1 MVEEQRTQI
10 GTMKAL
16 GYSKISI
23 ASKYLNYAFLATAGG
38 SVAGILIGEKIIPFV
53 IIKSYGIMY
62 HNVENTLQIHYEL
75 KYALLASVAALICTV
90 GATIFSCVHALAE
103 TPASLM
109 RPPTPKEG
117 KRILLERIPI
127 LWKHLNF
134 TWKSS
139 LRNLFRYKK
148 RLFMTIFGISGSMA
162 LMLVGF
168 GIRDSISD
176 IVVKQYSELQHYDGT
191 IITDEDASDED
202 REKLMEYLD
211 KNEKLERFTNI
222 QFSKITAPNGKSNI
236 SVYLYVP
243 ENMETFREDVTL
255 RNRLTGEVYELTDEG
270 AVISEKTAK
279 LLDLQVG
286 DTITLERENEEF
298 RAKVAVITE
307 NYMGHYIYMT
317 PKVYEQTF
325 GEKPDYQDVVF
336 SVKDEYL
343 EQAEEIGKEIIEQPG
358 ALSISYTSSL
368 AAQVERMLSTLGI
381 VIVVLIV
388 SAGMLAFV
396 VLYNLNNINITERQR
411 ELATLKVLGFY
422 DKEVSQYVLRENI
435 LLTIAGI
442 IFGSG
447 FGVLLH
453 RYIIVTVEV
462 DAVMF
467 GRDIRPVSFLY
478 CAVITCIFSMIVNW
492 FMHRK
497 LTKID
502 MVESLKSVE

>member
-1 MVEEQRTQI
+1 MTDTPTIALYYREHDPLKRKMFLEQ
-10 GTMKAL
+10 
-16 GYSKISI
+16 SI
-23 ASKYLNYAFLATAGG
+23 AAGEDEEANAIRKELWELRYQGRTESG
-38 SVAGILIGEKIIPFV
+38 SD
-53 IIKSYGIMY
+53 
-62 HNVENTLQIHYEL
+62 
-75 KYALLASVAALICTV
+75 
-90 GATIFSCVHALAE
+90 
-103 TPASLM
+103 TPADGYLALWMAMEFNKGASG
-109 RPPTPKEG
+109 RFFGAKGARKEIV
-117 KRILLERIPI
+117 K
-127 LWKHLNF
+127 
-134 TWKSS
+134 
-139 LRNLFRYKK
+139 NL
-148 RLFMTIFGISGSMA
+148 
-162 LMLVGF
+162 
-168 GIRDSISD
+168 
-176 IVVKQYSELQHYDGT
+176 
-191 IITDEDASDED
+191 
-202 REKLMEYLD
+202 EKLKFKEFQEKSDLHRELLYRECCHMVKTYMELCEKD
-211 KNEKLERFTNI
+211 KTYNTTLCGI
-222 QFSKITAPNGKSNI
+222 
-236 SVYLYVP
+236 VP
-243 ENMETFREDVTL
+243 
-255 RNRLTGEVYELTDEG
+255 
-270 AVISEKTAK
+270 ISEKTAK
-279 LLDLQVG
+279 LLNLQVG

-478 CAVITCIFSMIVNW
+478 CAVITCIFSVVVNW